1 MKTFRI
7 LALCLCAALLW
18 GCQSPVTPPTTST
31 PTTAP
36 TTIPTEPT
44 ETTAPTEP
52 DPALPWY
59 TGTEAAPMSYDKYFS
74 ATRKFSDSQISQT
87 RSWTGPDGGTYTLQ
101 SDAQGLCII
110 NESQQILWTVP
121 GTETSDNIQWLVCDG
136 QWAYGITATDIL
148 RIELQSGKLE
158 PLFTG
163 EKLLCG
169 DKGYKAANLMVC
181 DRTMVLF
188 AAVQNGKGCIFRL
201 YLPTM
206 TLDTLCDEIPADT
219 LPRWLEIWI
228 PEDNR
233 YYPFMYLNPQLQPIV
248 YETLADPDSPF
259 REVIEA
265 WPDSAEEPIIVDMG
279 QAWNIP
285 NLMTTYE
292 YQASLEWLI
301 VSLQSVHEIPASVLW
316 VYDNQENAIIK
327 KTGML
332 HTGNG
337 GVHGVQSYPEK
348 YPDIPLGITPE
359 ELLAQLDAIGFM
371 LDMPDYEEYVFPK
384 EVENPIRDGR
394 TYNLTDLSFSY
405 YTPYQRQCFTFSFE
419 GTLQSI
425 SSWDEELPTAQ
436 GLKTGD
442 SIKRMQQIYG
452 TDFKKDVEDYP
463 VYQYRIDGG
472 YLNVFYEND
481 RVKGWMISTYP
492 NINSD

>member
-1 MKTFRI
+1 
-7 LALCLCAALLW
+7 
-18 GCQSPVTPPTTST
+18 
-31 PTTAP
+31 
-36 TTIPTEPT
+36 
-44 ETTAPTEP
+44 
-52 DPALPWY
+52 
-59 TGTEAAPMSYDKYFS
+59 
-74 ATRKFSDSQISQT
+74 
-87 RSWTGPDGGTYTLQ
+87 
-101 SDAQGLCII
+101 
-110 NESQQILWTVP
+110 
-121 GTETSDNIQWLVCDG
+121 
-136 QWAYGITATDIL
+136 
-148 RIELQSGKLE
+148 
-158 PLFTG
+158 
-163 EKLLCG
+163 
-169 DKGYKAANLMVC
+169 
-181 DRTMVLF
+181 
-188 AAVQNGKGCIFRL
+188 
-201 YLPTM
+201 M

-316 VYDNQENAIIK
+316 VYDNQENAIVQ
-327 KTGML
+327 KTDML

-337 GVHGVQSYPEK
+337 GVHGVQSYPQK

-371 LDMPDYEEYVFPK
+371 LDMPDYEEYVFPE
-384 EVENPIRDGR
+384 EVGTPIRDGR

-419 GTLQSI
+419 GKLQSI

-481 RVKGWMISTYP
+481 RVKGWCISTYP
-492 NINSD
+492 NINND